1 MVIYFLSRERE
12 IVELDSPWASGWTT
26 GEQLKVIRSEGM
38 EERKLPGKRNL
49 TDISV
54 TSCVAE
60 ILLSDVSR
68 ISLDAHSKP
77 VRLVLFY
84 LYI

>member
-1 MVIYFLSRERE
+1 
-12 IVELDSPWASGWTT
+12 
-26 GEQLKVIRSEGM
+26 M

-54 TSCVAE
+54 TSYVAE
-60 ILLSDVSR
+60 ILLSDVSC

-77 VRLVLFY
+77 VRLVLFC